1 MVTTIF
7 FPLTSAVIVLS
18 FLRPWPCLYLL
29 APIETT
35 VKAEAQQNGECR
47 NSTPLKPINKNRKMM
62 QVVDVILVVLVLGVI
77 AQVYLCVYA
86 CVRSASA
93 TETTLTEVTVPCEL
107 MGADSMN
114 LPSQ

>member
-1 MVTTIF
+1 
-7 FPLTSAVIVLS
+7 
-18 FLRPWPCLYLL
+18 
-29 APIETT
+29 
-35 VKAEAQQNGECR
+35 
-47 NSTPLKPINKNRKMM
+47 M